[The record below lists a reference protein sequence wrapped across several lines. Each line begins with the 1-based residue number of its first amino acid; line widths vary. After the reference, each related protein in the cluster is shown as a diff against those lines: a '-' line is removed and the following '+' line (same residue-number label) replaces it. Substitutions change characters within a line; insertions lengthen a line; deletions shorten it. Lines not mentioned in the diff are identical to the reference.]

1 MIIGIVGLPNCG
13 KTTLFN
19 ALTKG
24 EAETAPYHQ
33 AGAEANIG
41 IVKVPDA
48 RVDRLSEIF
57 KPKKTTHATVEFVD
71 LPGLP
76 RGSVAEGTKVTDF
89 LKRAREVDALVHV
102 VRAFEDDTV
111 PHPAGSVDPLRDVE
125 DLEVELIL
133 SDLAII
139 EKRLERVEAALK
151 KGVEKGK
158 HEKEKAILDRFRTA
172 LEEEK
177 PLRNIVIEEA
187 EEKLIRGYRFL
198 TLQPLI
204 IVLNV
209 GEGEIGSEKAD
220 LLAKDVA
227 SRFPGEKSR
236 VELLSAKIE
245 MEMGQLPA
253 DEATLFMEDLGLTES
268 AMERLIHTCYDLLGR
283 ISFLTAG
290 EDEVRAWTIPKET
303 PAVQAAGAIHSDIER
318 GFIKAEA
325 ITFNDFIAVGS
336 FAKAREAGTLRLE
349 GRDYIVRDGEIVH
362 FKFNV

>member
-1 MIIGIVGLPNCG
+1 MIIGIVGLPNGG

-24 EAETAPYHQ
+24 EAETAPYAQ
-33 AGAEANIG
+33 TGAEANIG
-41 IVKVPDA
+41 IVKVPDS
-48 RVDRLSEIF
+48 RVDRLSGIF
-57 KPKKTTHATVEFVD
+57 RPKKTTHAVVEFID

-76 RGSVAEGTKVTDF
+76 RGSVSEGAKVTDF

-102 VRAFEDDTV
+102 VRAFEDTAV

-125 DLEVELIL
+125 DLEVELML

-151 KGVEKGK
+151 KGVEREK
-158 HEKEKAILDRFRTA
+158 HEKEKAVLDRCREA

-177 PLRNIVIEEA
+177 PLREIVLEGE
-187 EEKLIRGYRFL
+187 EEKQIRGYRFL

-204 IVLNV
+204 LVLNI
-209 GEGEIGSEKAD
+209 GENDLNSQKAAS
-220 LLAKDVA
+220 LTAEVA
-227 SRFPGEKSR
+227 ARFPGEKSR
-236 VELLSAKIE
+236 VEVLSAKIE
-245 MEMGQLPA
+245 MEMGQLPPE
-253 DEATLFMEDLGLTES
+253 EAALFMEDLGLEES
-268 AMERLIHTCYDLLGR
+268 AMERLIHSCYDLLGR

-290 EDEVRAWTIPKET
+290 EDEVRAWTIPRGT
-303 PAVQAAGAIHSDIER
+303 PAVRAAGTIHSDIER
-318 GFIKAEA
+318 GFIKAET
-325 ITFNDFIAVGS
+325 ITFDDFIAAGS

-349 GRDYIVRDGEIVH
+349 GKDYIVRDGEIVH

>member
-33 AGAEANIG
+33 AGAEANVG
-41 IVKVPDA
+41 IVKVPDE

-57 KPKKTTHATVEFVD
+57 TPKKTTHAVVEFVD

-76 RGSVAEGTKVTDF
+76 RGSVAEGARVTDF

-102 VRAFEDDTV
+102 VRAFDDDTV

-125 DLEVELIL
+125 DLEVELML

-151 KGVEKGK
+151 KGVERER
-158 HEKEKAILDRFRTA
+158 HEKEKAILDRCKEA
-172 LEEEK
+172 LEAEK
-177 PLRNIVIEEA
+177 PLRNIVIEGE

-209 GEGEIGSEKAD
+209 GEGD
-220 LLAKDVA
+220 LDSDETGGLLKKIAA
-227 SRFPGEKSR
+227 SFPGEKSR
-236 VELLSAKIE
+236 VERLSAKIE
-245 MEMGQLPA
+245 MELGQLPP
-253 DEATLFMEDLGLTES
+253 DEAALFMEDLGIAES
-268 AMERLIHTCYDLLGR
+268 AMKRLIHSCYDLLGQ

-290 EDEVRAWTIPKET
+290 EDEVRAWTIPKGT
-303 PAVQAAGAIHSDIER
+303 KAVKAAGAIHSDIER

-325 ITFNDFIAVGS
+325 ITFDDFIAAGS
-336 FAKAREAGTLRLE
+336 FSKAREAGTLRLE